1 MLAPPGLPPRIRSDA
16 SNPFAQHTMAVRLPA
31 ILDTVLRQNPD
42 LEARSVERITRLR
55 EALSLDRLLP
65 ELAAG
70 APHAAEWRATLPG
83 RAAASWGACD
93 WFFAENYAYRCL
105 TDAVDFWQRGR
116 DPFLPIKR
124 EEYASAGHAQALAT
138 AAAISG
144 ERGERLARLLLGSLF
159 ANRMDLSFAASRE
172 RGVAAE
178 SADLLIDDRRAA
190 VRLLEQR
197 PGAVHL
203 VLDNAGTELS
213 VDLVLAS
220 RVLELSGGPVVL
232 HVKLHPAFV
241 SDAIAADLH
250 WFIGASEPD
259 ARALWNRCSA
269 DARSCRDRLRAA
281 LATGQLEIAPHEFWN
296 GPRSLWECPDELE
309 ARFAAARLVI
319 LKGDAHYRRALGDA
333 LWAPETPF
341 GSVTSYFPAPLLA
354 LRTLKSDPIVGLAA
368 GVAAAL
374 QARDPRWRVN
384 GQRGVACLGGSH

>member
-16 SNPFAQHTMAVRLPA
+16 SNPFAQHTMAVRVPA

-159 ANRMDLSFAASRE
+159 ANRMDLS
-172 RGVAAE
+172 
-178 SADLLIDDRRAA
+178 
-190 VRLLEQR
+190 
-197 PGAVHL
+197 
-203 VLDNAGTELS
+203 
-213 VDLVLAS
+213 
-220 RVLELSGGPVVL
+220 
-232 HVKLHPAFV
+232 
-241 SDAIAADLH
+241 
-250 WFIGASEPD
+250 
-259 ARALWNRCSA
+259 
-269 DARSCRDRLRAA
+269 
-281 LATGQLEIAPHEFWN
+281 
-296 GPRSLWECPDELE
+296 
-309 ARFAAARLVI
+309 
-319 LKGDAHYRRALGDA
+319 
-333 LWAPETPF
+333 
-341 GSVTSYFPAPLLA
+341 
-354 LRTLKSDPIVGLAA
+354 
-368 GVAAAL
+368 
-374 QARDPRWRVN
+374 
-384 GQRGVACLGGSH
+384 